1 MFKALRHRNYRLFF
15 AGQLISLIGTWMQSV
30 AQGWLVLRLTNSPF
44 LLGVVAAA
52 SSLPI
57 LVLSLPAGVFADRLP
72 KRSVIIFTQTMAMIL
87 AFILAGLTLTHTVQ
101 VWHVLVLATLLGA
114 SQALDAPARQAFVIE
129 LVGREDL
136 LNAIGLNASMF
147 NLARAVGPAAAGLV
161 VAAVG
166 EGAAFLLN
174 ALSFLAVLWGLLLM
188 KLPPHP
194 LQPAKHPKGQL
205 REGLLYIRNEPTI
218 RALLLLVANTSL
230 FGFAYAAMLPVFAR
244 DVLHTGPSGLGYL
257 GGASGFG
264 ALLAALALAYMGS
277 EPSLDKHRG
286 RFLLLTL
293 FIFPFFVI
301 GFTFT
306 RDLPIAMVF
315 LSFMGCSNVAS
326 LSLNNTL
333 IQLLVPNTLRA
344 RVMSVFVI
352 SVLGVAP
359 IGGLLAGSI
368 TEWVGSVPLVIALAA
383 LILIGLNLGMLLL
396 VPQVRQLWTRLDLPE
411 AHVTR
416 IS

>member
-15 AGQLISLIGTWMQSV
+15 TGQLISLVGTWMQSV

-72 KRSVIIFTQTMAMIL
+72 KRDVIIFTQSIAMVL
-87 AFILAGLTLTHTVQ
+87 AFILAGLTFTHTVH

-166 EGAAFLLN
+166 EGSAFLLN

-194 LQPAKHPKGQL
+194 PQPAKQPKGQL
-205 REGLLYIRNEPTI
+205 REGLLYIRDEPTV
-218 RALLLLVANTSL
+218 RSLLLLVANTSL

-244 DVLHTGPSGLGYL
+244 DVIHAGPSGFGYL

-277 EPSLDKHRG
+277 EPRLDEHRG
-286 RFLLLTL
+286 RFLLSSL
-293 FIFPFFVI
+293 FIFPFFIV
-301 GFTFT
+301 GFTFA
-306 RDLPIAMVF
+306 RQLPIAMG
-315 LSFMGCSNVAS
+315 FMALMGFSNVAS

-333 IQLLVPNTLRA
+333 IQILVPNNLRA
-344 RVMSVFVI
+344 RVMSVFVV

-359 IGGLLAGSI
+359 IGGLMAGSI
-368 TEWVGSVPLVIALAA
+368 AEWVGSVPLVIAIAA
-383 LILIGLNLGMLLL
+383 LILIWLNLGMLLM
-396 VPQVRQLWTRLDLPE
+396 VPQVQQLWKRLDLPE
-411 AHVTR
+411 SHVTQ